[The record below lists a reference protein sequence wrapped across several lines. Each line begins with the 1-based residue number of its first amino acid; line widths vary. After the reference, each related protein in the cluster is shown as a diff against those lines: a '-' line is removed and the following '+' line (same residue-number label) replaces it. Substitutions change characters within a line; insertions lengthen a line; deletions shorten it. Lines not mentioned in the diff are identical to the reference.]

1 METDKQRFERL
12 DKLRK
17 KAKVVNYSSL
27 YGVGKA
33 KLSRSSGMSIKEAEA
48 LLKAFWELNWSIKEV
63 ADSLKVK
70 TVDGQMW
77 VHNPVSGFWYALRYD
92 KDKFSTL
99 NQGTGVYCFDTWL
112 AYYLLKRPNIVGQ
125 FHDESINCLP
135 DNETEK
141 QAHTAALRWA
151 IDKTNQKLKL
161 NIDLDIDVQYGYR
174 YSEIH

>member
-1 METDKQRFERL
+1 METDKQRFDRL
-12 DKLRK
+12 DKMRK

-99 NQGTGVYCFDTWL
+99 NQSTGVYCFDTWL
-112 AYYLLKRPNIVGQ
+112 AHYLLKRPNIVSQ
-125 FHDESINCLP
+125 FHDESCNVVKIGEEEEHSRVL
-135 DNETEK
+135 
-141 QAHTAALRWA
+141 QWA
-151 IDKTNQKLKL
+151 IDKTNEKLKL
-161 NIDLDIDVQYGYR
+161 NVDLGIDIKYGSTYAAV
-174 YSEIH
+174 H